1 MRVTVNKTK
10 LRPPSRRGQLVERPA
25 LLQRLSAQPR
35 PRLSLLQAPAGFGKS
50 SLLSQFYHCVRAAG
64 EAAVWLSIDA
74 GDNNCDRFL
83 QHLVAALELLGH
95 SLRRQ
100 CQRGTV
106 ARERGCRRRPP
117 AIC

>member
-64 EAAVWLSIDA
+64 ETAVWLSIDA

-83 QHLVAALELLGH
+83 QHLVAA
-95 SLRRQ
+95 RD
-100 CQRGTV
+100 
-106 ARERGCRRRPP
+106 
-117 AIC
+117 